1 MTHQSDAVDVR
12 AYEIHQARE
21 AAFEQW
27 WQATSH
33 ITRPESRE
41 ALARMAYHAALA
53 ARQDVREAVIEECA
67 KVAKTHAE
75 WAASRIDHENSIFGT
90 VSNTADDIAGMILDL
105 KHKRAV
111 EQNVRSDDE

>member
-53 ARQDVREAVIEECA
+53 ARQDGERCTCCG
-67 KVAKTHAE
+67 KLKT
-75 WAASRIDHENSIFGT
+75 EN
-90 VSNTADDIAGMILDL
+90 A
-105 KHKRAV
+105 
-111 EQNVRSDDE
+111 